1 MSFVLGTAGVKR
13 ATVSET
19 DVALSGYY
27 TNHIAL
33 QGPSFISG
41 SSESDAVIVC
51 HQDVLGRIRFTSY
64 AYDGDGTFSSATN
77 EREINGGGGN
87 VSNYSAVA
95 LSETKFFC
103 SGRQGTSASP
113 AFQSDGFIVDGLKD
127 GAAGTLSTD
136 MFGVTAQNREFY
148 NFPVRM
154 GTTNFVC
161 WSTSNHAGGYAGN
174 STAGSATFA
183 ISAKIG
189 GTANTTN
196 QGSLNA
202 TENAYDPNFVINE
215 GGAKRVGGTGS
226 LRARGGNG
234 AEFVFLNPGTN
245 FAAQTAFDQNGT
257 QLDVVHHL
265 WNGTN
270 GNAITQTKNADDITL
285 PSHTGSTQKPFL
297 LTCSW
302 GNAVIHWNTND
313 STGVIFPI
321 TWSSSTSNVGSSVA
335 LDLQG
340 VDCRELTLKHADGY
354 GNSGGGNHQ
363 ASQEVDEDRFYLLRA
378 FVVGSGTQ
386 FQSCEMVIRS
396 DGTHDFRIIKD
407 LPQPSAFSSVAVTGR
422 ELNEVL
428 NVNFDGRGYPKDCV
442 FMYGSGANNGTIVYF
457 HDAFV

>member
-19 DVALSGYY
+19 DVALSGYH

-33 QGPSFISG
+33 QGPAFISG
-41 SSESDAVIVC
+41 SSESNAVIVC

-77 EREINGGGGN
+77 EREINGGGGS
-87 VSNYSAVA
+87 VSNYAAVA

-103 SGRQGTSASP
+103 SGRQGVSVSP
-113 AFQSDGFIVDGLKD
+113 AFQTDGFIVDGLKD

-136 MFGVTAQNREFY
+136 MFGVTAENREFY

-154 GTTNFVC
+154 GETNFVC

-183 ISAKIG
+183 ISTKMG

-196 QGSLNA
+196 AGSVNA
-202 TENAYDPNFVINE
+202 TQNAYDPNFVINE

-234 AEFVFLNPGTN
+234 AEFVFLNNGTN
-245 FAAQTAFDQNGT
+245 FSDQTNFDENGT

-265 WNGTN
+265 WDGTS
-270 GNAITQTKNADDITL
+270 GSTITQTKNADDITL
-285 PSHTGSTQKPFL
+285 PSHTGSTETPFL

-302 GNAVIHWNTND
+302 GNAVIHVDTNANT
-313 STGVIFPI
+313 GAIFPI

-335 LDLQG
+335 TDFQG
-340 VDCRELTLKHADGY
+340 VPLNELTLANADGY
-354 GNSGGGNHQ
+354 GSDSSPVS
-363 ASQEVDEDRFYLLRA
+363 SQEIDTDRFYLLRL
-378 FVVGSGTQ
+378 FHVGSGTGI
-386 FQSCEMVIRS
+386 QSCELVIRS

-407 LPQPSAFSSVAVTGR
+407 IPTPTAFSSINLKGTS
-422 ELNEVL
+422 LTEVY
-428 NVNFDGRGYPKDCV
+428 NVNFDARGFPQDCV
-442 FMYGSGANNGTIVYF
+442 IAYGSGTNSGDIIYI
-457 HDAFV
+457 HDAFT